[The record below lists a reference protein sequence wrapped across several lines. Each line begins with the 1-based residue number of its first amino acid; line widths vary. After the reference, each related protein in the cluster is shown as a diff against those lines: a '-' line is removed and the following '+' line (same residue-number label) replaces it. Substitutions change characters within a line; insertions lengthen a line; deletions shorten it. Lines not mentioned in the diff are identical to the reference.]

1 MQQYDIAK
9 ILPSHHQ
16 LDIPVFLIDDI
27 EIGFAQIEEKGQLK
41 QGAGLFEFGNFQI
54 QI

>member
-1 MQQYDIAK
+1 MN
-9 ILPSHHQ
+9 
-16 LDIPVFLIDDI
+16 DI
-27 EIGFAQIEEKGQLK
+27 EAGFAQLEEKGQLK